1 MNIVEQVVR
10 DSGLWSNGRECSHRF
25 VLSPSTYTI
34 STRQQTDLARLGRC
48 LGRTMLGLCR
58 IAAIALNPKVGNKPA
73 WKRLCATFTRGV
85 PLPMR
90 EVWLLEPEAIPAVY
104 KVDLIETIDGEY
116 RIAELD
122 AQNKHG
128 LGYSTLAANIRRAVA
143 RDARC
148 YPGVAEQ
155 IATAIRSHDTNEA
168 LLVFAD
174 HERFYQPEF
183 EILKEALSFLGVE
196 LAVANEVDLDSN
208 EIVQRSWSFNDPL
221 ILVDFPMMNRNIPLR
236 DTIARRYMEGG
247 IRFLIPPKPYLG
259 SKGMLAVL
267 RNDESNA
274 DLEAILNEYIG
285 AETLVTVRE
294 FIPRTYLLQ
303 PKHTSLDVASLTEC
317 SRYLLKRTIS
327 SGMKGV
333 HFPDDPGF
341 YEVLAEAVKMHGL
354 YILQEIVPSATRPFQ
369 YYNGTSELHSAD
381 WYMRITSHFAAGEVA
396 DVIVTACLNDHVHGS
411 KSCLQIGACLE

>member
-1 MNIVEQVVR
+1 MNVVEQVVR
-10 DSGLWSNGRECSHRF
+10 DSGLWSNGREYSHRF

-34 STRQQTDLARLGRC
+34 STRQQTDLSRLGQC
-48 LGRTMLGLCR
+48 LDRVLLGLCR

-85 PLPMR
+85 PQPMR

-128 LGYSTLAANIRRAVA
+128 LGYSTLTANIRCTVA
-143 RDARC
+143 RNARS
-148 YPGVAEQ
+148 YPGTAAK
-155 IATAIRSHDTNEA
+155 IAAAIRAHGTNEA
-168 LLVFAD
+168 LLIFAD
-174 HERFYQPEF
+174 YERFYQPEF

-196 LAVANEVDLDSN
+196 LTVTNEVDLDPN
-208 EIVQRSWSFNDPL
+208 EIVRRSWSTSQPL
-221 ILVDFPMMNRNIPLR
+221 VLVDFPMMNRNLQVR
-236 DTIARRYMEGG
+236 QTIAERYIEDK

-267 RNDESNA
+267 RNDEGNV
-274 DLEAILNEYIG
+274 DLEAILGEHIG
-285 AETLVTVRE
+285 AETLTTVRE

-354 YILQEIVPSATRPFQ
+354 YVLQEIVPSATRPFQ
-369 YYNGTSELHSAD
+369 YYNGTSELHTAD
-381 WYMRITSHFAAGEVA
+381 WHMRVTSHFSAGAVA
-396 DVIVTACLNDHVHGS
+396 DVIVTACLDDHVHGS